1 MSFVQVEPVESLVLS
16 PIPES
21 SSATVY
27 TDKQYDNS
35 PGALVIFMNEWEDY
49 GTFGYGDQNGQPL
62 RAGEYFSWDEEGD
75 YPMNKSLNDHL
86 AGTIPDEKLRKKV
99 TQQVLEWM
107 WKKSDEVFYIEQ

>member
-16 PIPES
+16 PIPNRLPLQFIRTS
-21 SSATVY
+21 SMTTPRCSC
-27 TDKQYDNS
+27 NFHERM
-35 PGALVIFMNEWEDY
+35 GRLWH
-49 GTFGYGDQNGQPL
+49 FGYGDQNGQPL

-99 TQQVLEWM
+99 TQQVLEWI